1 MKTQNSMDKLLATL
15 DVLEREL
22 LAAGDEEVLAAAA
35 ELGLA
40 PDMKG
45 SIALV
50 GVTQLVR
57 RPPATRE
64 DGNASGKAA
73 RGRKTRTERSKD

>member
-50 GVTQLVR
+50 GVTQLVPR
-57 RPPATRE
+57 DPTSPEQGAAPE
-64 DGNASGKAA
+64 KPA
-73 RGRKTRTERSKD
+73 RGRKTRAERSKD